1 MFIPKPAQEGE
12 PTRLRTVIDL
22 RARNAN
28 TKKMA
33 SPLPDIDG
41 IMCRVAS
48 KKYRSVLDLKD
59 AYEQV
64 RVEPQDV
71 WKMAFATPNGNMR
84 AFDEVKALATQCKDH
99 HRRPLNRSPGAPPI
113 NLVTDGCA
121 TGIAGVISQG
131 EDWKTAIV
139 SAFYSAKLSPTQQNY
154 ATHEI
159 EMLAGL
165 ETMMHY
171 CDLLLGTHFW
181 WFTDHKGLVTVL
193 NHQEVSG
200 RRARWLEKLR
210 MFDFEVTYVPGTENI
225 LSNALSR
232 IYSNNSAGTVHA
244 PGEYTEYDDTGFS
257 MKVALSVVS
266 APVLVGPEAESSV
279 VNYVGRRSKRLEG
292 ASAGGKEKGKTRAVA
307 TTPSTE
313 KLTIR
318 LPVLS
323 KLTSASG
330 NEASKDSSPENN
342 MATHTELAEPI
353 SDDSVGAN
361 SGALDEIPPLD
372 LTKDISGIDILKEI
386 RNNYSSDTV
395 FKPVVEKP
403 SEYKN
408 FDVKDGFVYLK
419 QGDRKLLGIP
429 SIKVNNRSAQEII
442 ITEGHSVLA
451 HLGFKKTYDYLRES
465 VWWKTMSQDI
475 QKYCDSCMTC
485 KRSKDGNQ
493 KPYGLLNPLDVPG
506 QPWDAI
512 GIDFIGPL
520 PDSRDRDAAY
530 DEITVIIDL
539 FTGMQSK
546 SIAFYLFLH
555 GKDQTRQPCRFHHC
569 RHHHSSSDTA
579 PSLPTTNTDVDNA
592 PTSPL
597 TPIDH
602 TTPNA
607 DPTFDPTTDIASTAP
622 VDAMAAVSI
631 NDDIDAPQ
639 DTNTAD
645 TMDFDTSTTAFT
657 IPIETAASVF
667 VTTTPALTTATLQS
681 TPGSPHTT
689 AMSIDDDVA
698 SLFADFAP
706 TPPSAPHLPRG
717 FNNQPVTNLSYPVTG
732 FSRIFKIGFGDFRV
746 ADNSHVIHSIS
757 APQLKQC
764 LIFHQIVS
772 KAYARGYA
780 HQVENL
786 VEPIGYRELVAY
798 LNNDHAQS
806 RKLAVITQNDAV
818 AHFAPNFG
826 PDSRFPLDVD
836 FPDGETVKDLLET
849 VRSAGGSSNIEAM
862 RDVTVTAARE
872 HLERRRGPAFVRG
885 SSAPV
890 SGYGHGG
897 RNPSYGPVRT
907 PCGGTRRFY

>member
-1 MFIPKPAQEGE
+1 
-12 PTRLRTVIDL
+12 
-22 RARNAN
+22 
-28 TKKMA
+28 
-33 SPLPDIDG
+33 
-41 IMCRVAS
+41 
-48 KKYRSVLDLKD
+48 
-59 AYEQV
+59 
-64 RVEPQDV
+64 
-71 WKMAFATPNGNMR
+71 
-84 AFDEVKALATQCKDH
+84 
-99 HRRPLNRSPGAPPI
+99 
-113 NLVTDGCA
+113 
-121 TGIAGVISQG
+121 
-131 EDWKTAIV
+131 
-139 SAFYSAKLSPTQQNY
+139 
-154 ATHEI
+154 
-159 EMLAGL
+159 
-165 ETMMHY
+165 
-171 CDLLLGTHFW
+171 
-181 WFTDHKGLVTVL
+181 
-193 NHQEVSG
+193 
-200 RRARWLEKLR
+200 

-225 LSNALSR
+225 LSNALSHV
-232 IYSNNSAGTVHA
+232 YSNDLAGTVCA

-257 MKVALSVVS
+257 MKVTLSVIS

-279 VNYVGRRSKRLEG
+279 VNYVGCRSKRVREREGAETGRPETLDEFAARMKESFMLQGPQLEG
-292 ASAGGKEKGKTRAVA
+292 ASAGGKEKGKMRAVA

-323 KLTSASG
+323 KLTLALG
-330 NEASKDSSPENN
+330 NDASKDSSPENN
-342 MATHTELAEPI
+342 MATDTELANSEPI

-372 LTKDISGIDILKEI
+372 LKKDISGIDILKEI
-386 RNNYSSDTV
+386 RNNYSLDTV

-408 FDVKDGFVYLK
+408 FDVKDGLVYLK

-429 SIKVNNRSAQEII
+429 SIKVNNRSAREII
-442 ITEGHSVLA
+442 IAEGHSVLA
-451 HLGFKKTYDYLRES
+451 RLGFKKTYDYLRES

-530 DEITVIIDL
+530 NEITVIIDL
-539 FTGMQSK
+539 FTGMTKRSNLAV
-546 SIAFYLFLH
+546 STTVDTTTPL
-555 GKDQTRQPCRFHHC
+555 P
-569 RHHHSSSDTA
+569 SSSDTA

-592 PTSPL
+592 PASPL

-607 DPTFDPTTDIASTAP
+607 DPTFDPTMDIASTAP

-631 NDDIDAPQ
+631 NDNIDAPQ
-639 DTNTAD
+639 DTNTVD
-645 TMDFDTSTTAFT
+645 MMDFDTSTTVFT
-657 IPIETAASVF
+657 VPVETAASVF
-667 VTTTPALTTATLQS
+667 VTTTPALMTATLQS

-698 SLFADFAP
+698 SLFADFAL

-732 FSRIFKIGFGDFRV
+732 FSWIFKIGFGDFRV
-746 ADNSHVIHSIS
+746 TDDSHIIHSIS
-757 APQLKQC
+757 ASQLKQC

-786 VEPIGYRELVAY
+786 IEPIGYWELVAY
-798 LNNDHAQS
+798 LNNDHTQS
-806 RKLAVITQNDAV
+806 RKLAVITQNDTV
-818 AHFAPNFG
+818 THFAPNFG

-836 FPDGETVKDLLET
+836 FPDGETVKDLLE
-849 VRSAGGSSNIEAM
+849 
-862 RDVTVTAARE
+862 
-872 HLERRRGPAFVRG
+872 HQ
-885 SSAPV
+885 
-890 SGYGHGG
+890 
-897 RNPSYGPVRT
+897 
-907 PCGGTRRFY
+907 